1 LVHEL
6 AHVHDYYKH
15 GENQIPMRSDWLG
28 ICKSTARSAWGEFFA
43 ESVACQFVE
52 GGSSE
57 GNDSEATSLLQSFL
71 QELSQKIA
79 DYRSDRN
86 AISLWEF
93 STKGMMDLFN
103 QLGRALGS
111 MSRSRFNNTD
121 KFEQLFESIEK
132 ISPPWTDVAHIFVE
146 ELFKLED
153 RDRLEPEDFERLKD
167 SVQQGFYASG
177 LYPRYCEKG
186 LKIDVR

>member
-1 LVHEL
+1 MLSSFC
-6 AHVHDYYKH
+6 
-15 GENQIPMRSDWLG
+15 GR
-28 ICKSTARSAWGEFFA
+28 ICKSAARSAWGEFFA

-57 GNDSEATSLLQSFL
+57 GHDSEATSLLQGFL

-103 QLGRALGS
+103 
-111 MSRSRFNNTD
+111 
-121 KFEQLFESIEK
+121 
-132 ISPPWTDVAHIFVE
+132 
-146 ELFKLED
+146 
-153 RDRLEPEDFERLKD
+153 
-167 SVQQGFYASG
+167 
-177 LYPRYCEKG
+177 
-186 LKIDVR
+186 